1 MKAIIR
7 GIAVSAGLALLPT
20 PALAQE
26 TAPEMPMSLDE
37 ARELFSKAHGK
48 DAKDWS
54 QYFVDTA
61 GGSINAF
68 SMLGVGSDAV
78 VNVQN
83 VRDLTVA
90 VKGFG
95 SHSTGFG
102 VSVTPARTSF
112 MPMDLSAYA
121 SSSFDRVLGST
132 TLGYAYG
139 TATIGGAEYS
149 RQAISIESNYFFRRE
164 DDPVLAVAFAY
175 RRPECRPLGSAKP
188 APSKPAPNSKPAPG
202 SQQMDEDTGPEAEE
216 AKARAAKCRDQTLK
230 DMRWNRSQISAS
242 FATGWIRP
250 EAGNRGQE
258 SLGRSFALGL
268 TYGFDGS
275 PSLQKSAAAYLTLR
289 RTMNE
294 PILDTLALPGVEH
307 KSSSLAV
314 MRIAG
319 GSKTFR
325 GLAEI
330 SNADSRQVTESQR
343 AFKQG
348 IGADYRIM
356 DGTWLNFRL
365 GKKRTFDG
373 SRNEVTSM
381 LSVSYSPG
389 PKPQ

>member
-1 MKAIIR
+1 MNPAAR
-7 GIAVSAGLALLPT
+7 CIAVAAGFALVPAA
-20 PALAQE
+20 ALAQN
-26 TAPEMPMSLDE
+26 TAPEKPMALDE
-37 ARELFSKAHGK
+37 AKELFAKAHGK
-48 DAKDWS
+48 DAQDWS
-54 QYFVDTA
+54 QYFVDSA

-68 SMLGVGSDAV
+68 SMLGVGSDSV

-139 TATIGGAEYS
+139 TATIGGADYS
-149 RQAISIESNYFFRRE
+149 RQAVSIESNYFFHRE
-164 DDPVLAVAFAY
+164 DDPVLAVAYAY
-175 RRPECRPLGSAKP
+175 RRPECRPLGAAKPGPAKP
-188 APSKPAPNSKPAPG
+188 APNPKPTPG
-202 SQQMDEDTGPEAEE
+202 SQQMDEDTSPEAEE

-230 DMRWNRSQISAS
+230 NMRWNRSQVSAS

-289 RTMNE
+289 RTTNE
-294 PILDTLALPGVEH
+294 PILDTLALPAVDR

-348 IGADYRIM
+348 VGVDYRIM
-356 DGTWLNFRL
+356 DGTWLSFRF
-365 GKKRTFDG
+365 GKQRTVDG

-381 LSVSYSPG
+381 VSLSYSPG
-389 PKPQ
+389 PKSQ